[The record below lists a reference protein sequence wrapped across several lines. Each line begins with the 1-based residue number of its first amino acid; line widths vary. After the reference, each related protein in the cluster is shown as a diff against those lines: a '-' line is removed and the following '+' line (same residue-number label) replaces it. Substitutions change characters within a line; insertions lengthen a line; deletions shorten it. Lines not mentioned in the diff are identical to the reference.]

1 MSISKF
7 KFVSILNEFKSVLTK
22 LAKSIL
28 KFYFR
33 YYKNF
38 YFYWRSQNVNGP
50 FPIPI
55 INDFYMY
62 ALDPMHDA
70 HLKCLNKYGPIW
82 CQFGFS
88 TFQDVNVCDP
98 ELIRELL
105 VKDFR

>member
-1 MSISKF
+1 MLEDF
-7 KFVSILNEFKSVLTK
+7 KTFKTIFTVETTLSLS
-22 LAKSIL
+22 LFL
-28 KFYFR
+28 R

-38 YFYWRSQNVNGP
+38 YFYWRNQDVPGP
-50 FPIPI
+50 FPIPL
-55 INDFYMY
+55 INDSYMY

-70 HLKCLNKYGPIW
+70 NLKCLKKYGPVW

-98 ELIRELL
+98 ELIRNLL